1 MATVVPPLTLLT
13 EAVQSVVI
21 LSDLFYEETQFEWML
36 MKLNDIQRHHPIE
49 DDIMHAILRVGICKA
64 IAVLGNADSTL
75 IDHTKRFIET
85 SLKNGSI
92 SNQTSCIQ
100 SLLYLLQSK
109 KNQKQGPGPS
119 SIAQNFLPLTIDYL
133 RTSLISS
140 AFLDKNESPN
150 LVSET
155 YLSTLWSLAF
165 FVIEDESNFANNN
178 SITYSSMYKDVIQLA
193 INATRNSIASSS
205 SHGIYFTLV
214 SGLQRLVV
222 CDYSLRPH
230 VYDHKIEEDEQN
242 TFKYCRK
249 QILRLATDLLTESNP
264 VVIVP
269 AVQLFLSCIYSDV
282 AINRKKSIT
291 TTLNQNENKEDRTTD
306 SPKFELGDDP
316 ELLMQTMEQISII
329 FDCVRRSDSTVAEL
343 LCYDVL
349 PSILLDFFPASD
361 VINRVINEFISPGQP
376 HQVLLAWVLFD
387 VFKHGAQQDQTS
399 MLQEWVLM
407 ALPNF
412 TKRSP
417 ISHSIWC
424 LTVFFISASATNPWL
439 QSMFPYLQQR
449 YGYYQNE
456 DKKLFCV
463 AAKYFYNNLD
473 HELHK
478 QKFIDTFELVSHPQT
493 PYYDLLKSL

>member
-1 MATVVPPLTLLT
+1 M
-13 EAVQSVVI
+13 
-21 LSDLFYEETQFEWML
+21 
-36 MKLNDIQRHHPIE
+36 
-49 DDIMHAILRVGICKA
+49 
-64 IAVLGNADSTL
+64 
-75 IDHTKRFIET
+75 
-85 SLKNGSI
+85 
-92 SNQTSCIQ
+92 
-100 SLLYLLQSK
+100 
-109 KNQKQGPGPS
+109 
-119 SIAQNFLPLTIDYL
+119 
-133 RTSLISS
+133 
-140 AFLDKNESPN
+140 
-150 LVSET
+150 
-155 YLSTLWSLAF
+155 
-165 FVIEDESNFANNN
+165 
-178 SITYSSMYKDVIQLA
+178 
-193 INATRNSIASSS
+193 
-205 SHGIYFTLV
+205 
-214 SGLQRLVV
+214 
-222 CDYSLRPH
+222 
-230 VYDHKIEEDEQN
+230 
-242 TFKYCRK
+242 
-249 QILRLATDLLTESNP
+249 
-264 VVIVP
+264 
-269 AVQLFLSCIYSDV
+269 QLFLSCIYSDV
-282 AINRKKSIT
+282 GNYRKKSHTIT
-291 TTLNQNENKEDRTTD
+291 TSPNETKDQRKIDTKTEFD
-306 SPKFELGDDP
+306 LGDDP
-316 ELLMQTMEQISII
+316 ELLMQTMEQVSII
-329 FDCVRRSDSTVAEL
+329 FDCVRRSDSTIAGL

-376 HQVLLAWVLFD
+376 HQVLLAWVLFA

-424 LTVFFISASATNPWL
+424 LTVFFISASATNLWL